1 LTSKGRSGRI
11 LCGIN
16 LERFDVLQVAE
27 HEFAISA
34 EVVDKKTR
42 GHVRLIIVYGPAQD
56 DRKEQFLIELS
67 NICAQNKLP
76 PTSGG
81 DFNILRFSSEKNKNF
96 TANRFSDMFNWI
108 INSYE
113 LREIVMNGGKFTWSN
128 NQMNPTLEKLD
139 RVLMNNDWETIY
151 PLTTLRKIPR
161 LMSDHNPLML
171 CTEQEKIKKRQ
182 ECFPL
187 RLPG

>member
-1 LTSKGRSGRI
+1 LPSKGRSGGI

-34 EVVDKKTR
+34 EVVDKKTG

-76 PTSGG
+76 LLLGVILTSL
-81 DFNILRFSSEKNKNF
+81 DLAVKRTK
-96 TANRFSDMFNWI
+96 
-108 INSYE
+108 
-113 LREIVMNGGKFTWSN
+113 
-128 NQMNPTLEKLD
+128 TLL
-139 RVLMNNDWETIY
+139 
-151 PLTTLRKIPR
+151 LTDSQICSIGL
-161 LMSDHNPLML
+161 
-171 CTEQEKIKKRQ
+171 
-182 ECFPL
+182 
-187 RLPG
+187 

>member
-1 LTSKGRSGRI
+1 LIRKLG
-11 LCGIN
+11 
-16 LERFDVLQVAE
+16 
-27 HEFAISA
+27 
-34 EVVDKKTR
+34 

-76 PTSGG
+76 LLLGG

-113 LREIVMNGGKFTWSN
+113 LREVVMNEGNLLG
-128 NQMNPTLEKLD
+128 
-139 RVLMNNDWETIY
+139 VTIRGT
-151 PLTTLRKIPR
+151 PLLKN
-161 LMSDHNPLML
+161 L
-171 CTEQEKIKKRQ
+171 TE
-182 ECFPL
+182 FS
-187 RLPG
+187 